1 MFSRISSLGLA
12 ALALV
17 GCSGEAP
24 VQPQAEEG
32 AKPIDCA
39 LGDGSEF
46 GPFCFVENSVAEG
59 QNLLTIRH
67 PDGGFRRFTV
77 NADGSGLSVAD
88 GADAARNA
96 LIEKG
101 ARLEVV
107 VGADRYRLPVR
118 DHDAGAPK
126 N

>member
-1 MFSRISSLGLA
+1 MIRVCLSLSMLALA
-12 ALALV
+12 A
-17 GCSGEAP
+17 CSSEAP
-24 VQPQAEEG
+24 VQQQAEEG

-39 LGDGSEF
+39 LGEGSDF
-46 GPFCFVENSVAEG
+46 GAFCFVENSEAEG
-59 QNLLTIRH
+59 QQVLTIRH

-77 NADGSGLSVAD
+77 NPDSSGLSVAD
-88 GADAARNA
+88 GADTARNA
-96 LIEKG
+96 LIEEG